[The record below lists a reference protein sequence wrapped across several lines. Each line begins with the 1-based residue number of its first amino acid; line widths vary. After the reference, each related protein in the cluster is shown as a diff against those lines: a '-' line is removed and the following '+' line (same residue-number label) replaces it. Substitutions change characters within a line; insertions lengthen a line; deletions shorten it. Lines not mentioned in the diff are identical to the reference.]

1 MMNTK
6 RYSYMEENVNQT
18 EKKMAENEKQNQ
30 TGKEVAE
37 NADREQTET
46 IRGLTAQQV
55 AERKEKGL
63 WNKKAE
69 SATKTTKEIVKSNVF
84 TYFNLIFLVIALL
97 LIGVGAFRDLTF
109 LPIIVANT
117 LIGIVQEIRSKK
129 VLDDL
134 SILNSP
140 KTRVIREGSKKEIP
154 AEELVMDDIVEL
166 SAGGQIPADAV
177 VLEGQ
182 LNVNES
188 LLTGEA
194 DEIVKKNGDELLS
207 GSFVVSGSCLA
218 QLTKVGEESY
228 ISKLTHRAT
237 QTKEGEQ
244 SEMIRSLNRLVQA
257 VGIVIIP
264 IGVVLFIQQFV
275 YAGTPLRDS
284 VTSMVAAIIGMIPE
298 GLYLLASVAMAVSAM
313 RLAKQQVLI
322 HDMKCIETLARVDV
336 LCVDKTGTITVPE
349 MEVDQFILAED
360 LTKRVY
366 EKDGDTKVYVDVKCG
381 EEQEQKH
388 AQIKGM
394 IGEFAAD
401 MDADNA
407 TMEALKTYFKPD
419 TLTKIKK
426 AEKVFAFSSKTK
438 YSGIISEG
446 KSYVIGAPEFVLRED
461 YAEYKDRIEAY
472 SEKGYRVLVYGRY
485 EGILD
490 GQQLTEKVLPI
501 AFIMLT
507 NAIREGAK
515 ETFSYFTERGV
526 EIKVISGDNP
536 KTVAEIAEKAGI
548 CGADNYVDASTLT
561 TDESIA
567 QAVAKYQI
575 FGRVTPDQKLK
586 FVEALKA
593 QGRTVAMT
601 GDGVNDVLALKEADC
616 SIAMAQGSDAAK
628 NIANVVLLDSNFASM
643 PHIVNQGRRVVNN
656 IRTAASMF
664 LIKTMFSVMLSLL
677 TIFFGNAY
685 PFEPIQMSLISACA
699 VGIPTF
705 LLAQENNYDKIDHTF
720 LRHVFLNAF
729 PAAITISSCVFAVML
744 VCQNVYH
751 SNAML
756 NTACVLVTGWNYMA
770 ALKTVYA
777 PLNTYRKTIIYGM
790 QFIFFSA
797 AVIFQKILALGSL
810 DFGMIILVFILM
822 TFAPVL
828 IDVIT
833 SWIKGVYAKSLDK
846 ENPGKFTSFVN
857 KLSKKKK

>member
-18 EKKMAENEKQNQ
+18 E
-30 TGKEVAE
+30 KEVAE

-109 LPIIVANT
+109 LPIIIANT

-140 KTRVIREGSKKEIP
+140 KTRVIRDGSKKEIP
-154 AEELVMDDIVEL
+154 ADELVLDDIVEL

-177 VLEGQ
+177 VLNGQ

-188 LLTGEA
+188 LLTGES
-194 DEIVKKNGDELLS
+194 DEIVKKSGDELLS

-218 QLTKVGEESY
+218 RLTKVGEESY

-264 IGVVLFIQQFV
+264 IGVVLFVQQFV

-284 VTSMVAAIIGMIPE
+284 VTSMVAAILGMIPE

-336 LCVDKTGTITVPE
+336 LCVDKTGTITVPD
-349 MEVDQFILAED
+349 MEVDTFVLTED
-360 LTKRVY
+360 LMKTVP
-366 EKDGDTKVYVDVKCG
+366 DGDDGTRVYVDAG
-381 EEQEQKH
+381 DREEQEQKYRQVREKI
-388 AQIKGM
+388 A
-394 IGEFAAD
+394 EFAVN
-401 MDADNA
+401 MNADNA
-407 TMEALKTYFKPD
+407 TMEAVKAYFK
-419 TLTKIKK
+419 TGNTVNIKK
-426 AEKVFAFSSKTK
+426 ADIVFAFSSKTK

-526 EIKVISGDNP
+526 EIK
-536 KTVAEIAEKAGI
+536 
-548 CGADNYVDASTLT
+548 
-561 TDESIA
+561 
-567 QAVAKYQI
+567 
-575 FGRVTPDQKLK
+575 LK

-601 GDGVNDVLALKEADC
+601 GDGVNDVLALKDADC
-616 SIAMAQGSDAAK
+616 SIAMASGSEAASQV
-628 NIANVVLLDSNFASM
+628 AQLVLLDNDFSRM
-643 PHIVNQGRRVVNN
+643 PSVVMEGRRVVNN
-656 IRTAASMF
+656 IQRSAS
-664 LIKTMFSVMLSLL
+664 LYLVKNIFSMLLAVFSM
-677 TIFFGNAY
+677 ISMINY
-685 PFEPIQMSLISACA
+685 PLEPSQISLISMFTI
-699 VGIPTF
+699 GIPSFVLALEPNKDRIQGHFMTNV
-705 LLAQENNYDKIDHTF
+705 LLKA
-720 LRHVFLNAF
+720 L
-729 PAAITISSCVFAVML
+729 PAGLTDFFAVSSL
-744 VCQNVYH
+744 VLFCQV
-751 SNAML
+751 
-756 NTACVLVTGWNYMA
+756 
-770 ALKTVYA
+770 
-777 PLNTYRKTIIYGM
+777 
-790 QFIFFSA
+790 
-797 AVIFQKILALGSL
+797 
-810 DFGMIILVFILM
+810 FGVNEEDISTSCTILVAIVGFMILYQIAKPM
-822 TFAPVL
+822 TAGHRVLMVGMVAGWLFCMIFVSHLFAIRDISGQCMMLTAV
-828 IDVIT
+828 
-833 SWIKGVYAKSLDK
+833 
-846 ENPGKFTSFVN
+846 FTVAAESILRY
-857 KLSKKKK
+857 LSKFVEWMRESLLVLKKKIHQATA

>member
-1 MMNTK
+1 
-6 RYSYMEENVNQT
+6 MEENVNQT
-18 EKKMAENEKQNQ
+18 EKEMAENEKQKQAEKAVTENKNQ
-30 TGKEVAE
+30 KQA
-37 NADREQTET
+37 ET

-55 AERKEKGL
+55 AERMEKGL

-69 SATKTTKEIVKSNVF
+69 SATKTTKEIIKSNVF

-109 LPIIVANT
+109 LPIIIANT

-140 KTRVIREGSKKEIP
+140 KTRVIRDGSKKEIP
-154 AEELVMDDIVEL
+154 ADELVLDDIVEL

-177 VLEGQ
+177 VLNGQ

-188 LLTGEA
+188 LLTGES
-194 DEIVKKNGDELLS
+194 DEIVKKSGDELLS

-218 QLTKVGEESY
+218 RLTKVGEESY

-264 IGVVLFIQQFV
+264 IGVVLFVQQFV

-284 VTSMVAAIIGMIPE
+284 VTSMVAAILGMIPE

-336 LCVDKTGTITVPE
+336 LCVDKTGTITVPD
-349 MEVDQFILAED
+349 MEVDTFVLTED
-360 LTKRVY
+360 LMKTVP
-366 EKDGDTKVYVDVKCG
+366 DGDDGTRVYVDAG
-381 EEQEQKH
+381 DREEQEQKYRQVREKI
-388 AQIKGM
+388 A
-394 IGEFAAD
+394 EFAVN
-401 MDADNA
+401 MNADNA
-407 TMEALKTYFKPD
+407 TMEAVKAYFK
-419 TLTKIKK
+419 TGNTVNIKK
-426 AEKVFAFSSKTK
+426 ADKVFAFSSKTK
-438 YSGIISEG
+438 YSGIISG
-446 KSYVIGAPEFVLRED
+446 GDSYLIGAPEFVLRED
-461 YAEYKDRIEAY
+461 YEHYKEKIEAY

-485 EGILD
+485 EGVLD
-490 GQQLTEKVLPI
+490 GQKLTEKALPV

-536 KTVAEIAEKAGI
+536 KTVAEIAQKAGI

-567 QAVAKYQI
+567 QAVMKYQI

-601 GDGVNDVLALKEADC
+601 GDGVNDVLALKDADC
-616 SIAMAQGSDAAK
+616 SIAMASGSEAASQV
-628 NIANVVLLDSNFASM
+628 AQLVLLDNDFSRM
-643 PHIVNQGRRVVNN
+643 PSVVMEGRRVVNN
-656 IRTAASMF
+656 IQRSAS
-664 LIKTMFSVMLSLL
+664 LYLVKNIFSMLLAVFSM
-677 TIFFGNAY
+677 IFMINY
-685 PFEPIQMSLISACA
+685 PLEPSQISLISMFTI
-699 VGIPTF
+699 GIPSFVLALEPNKDRIQGHFMTNVLLKALPAGLTDF
-705 LLAQENNYDKIDHTF
+705 LAVSSLVLFCQEFGVNEGDISTSCTI
-720 LRHVFLNAF
+720 LV
-729 PAAITISSCVFAVML
+729 AIVGFMILYQIAKPMTIGHRVLMVGMVAGWLFCMIFVSHLFAIRDISMQCMMLTAVFAI
-744 VCQNVYH
+744 
-751 SNAML
+751 A
-756 NTACVLVTGWNYMA
+756 TEPVLRYLSKFVEW
-770 ALKTVYA
+770 L
-777 PLNTYRKTIIYGM
+777 R
-790 QFIFFSA
+790 
-797 AVIFQKILALGSL
+797 GSL
-810 DFGMIILVFILM
+810 LVL
-822 TFAPVL
+822 
-828 IDVIT
+828 
-833 SWIKGVYAKSLDK
+833 
-846 ENPGKFTSFVN
+846 
-857 KLSKKKK
+857 KKKIHRVTA